1 MAPLQQRLLGDG
13 KIQSICGCR
22 TMARTCVTSFC
33 VRWRARGAEPSLSRT
48 HRGWVWRMASDLGA
62 SGVLQACTTPIV
74 RRREKSRKREVKH
87 RRDCASLALAI
98 LRRYASIAYISASYR
113 LPHVFGSFP
122 PSARPKG
129 CPSVSPLRHRLLTGI
144 RLNTGPGVPLGSFTC
159 ASPGTR
165 LPNRVGP
172 SKTPCI
178 DRASEKEFTRFT
190 LVKFGKCF
198 HVYPQVQKD

>member
-1 MAPLQQRLLGDG
+1 MFNVVEHGPVTVVVLPPVLLLA
-13 KIQSICGCR
+13 R
-22 TMARTCVTSFC
+22 VPMARREAAIGATTATI
-33 VRWRARGAEPSLSRT
+33 VRGRKNPIDLRLPDDGENVRHELLCAVAEAEPSLSRT

-98 LRRYASIAYISASYR
+98 LRRHASIAYISASYR

-129 CPSVSPLRHRLLTGI
+129 CPSVSPLRHRLLTG
-144 RLNTGPGVPLGSFTC
+144 
-159 ASPGTR
+159 
-165 LPNRVGP
+165 
-172 SKTPCI
+172 
-178 DRASEKEFTRFT
+178 
-190 LVKFGKCF
+190 
-198 HVYPQVQKD
+198 